1 METANLQLLRS
12 SLDAYSKRSQAI
24 SSNLANKDTPGYQR
38 ITVSFEDQLRDVRRQ
53 VPSLRNPTDVE
64 ATMEVEDDQPI
75 LEDEMMN
82 LSDTQMRVQLANRGL
97 REHFELMRTGITGRT
112 Q

>member
-12 SLDAYSKRSQAI
+12 AMDAYSKRSEAI
-24 SSNLANKDTPGYQR
+24 SSNLANKNTPGYQR
-38 ITVSFEDQLRDVRRQ
+38 ITVSFEDQLREARNQ

-64 ATMEVEDDQPI
+64 AGINVEDEQPV

-82 LSDTQMRVQLANRGL
+82 LSDTQMRMQLANRGL
-97 REHFELMRTGITGRT
+97 REHFELMRTGITGRP